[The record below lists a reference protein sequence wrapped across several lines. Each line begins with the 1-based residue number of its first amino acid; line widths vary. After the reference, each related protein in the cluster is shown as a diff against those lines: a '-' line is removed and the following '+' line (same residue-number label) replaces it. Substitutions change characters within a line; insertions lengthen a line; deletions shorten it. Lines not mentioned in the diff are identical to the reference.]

1 MNPFQSLH
9 EYEEFVYTL
18 PQRFPVIVS
27 SGLVVIRRGKRVAF
41 LQGDVTFAQGYRL
54 VIRERLSV
62 DADTVVIESY
72 GYEVWRDAEKMT
84 WYDSQPHPEDE
95 TLASTAPHHQHVPP
109 DIKHHRIPAPSLS
122 FTQPNLPFLVQEI
135 TNLLENT

>member
-122 FTQPNLPFLVQEI
+122 FTQPNLPFLIQEI